1 MENILEMNKPIAF
14 LILLFVSYSSMG
26 QKYDKSKHT
35 IPDQQCCSCD
45 FKPTD
50 HRTQFYD
57 KEKFAYRP
65 YLSRDEVLSVLKPN
79 MRTAMCGQ
87 DIQHAIVINSG
98 GKLIP
103 ERAVIVGG
111 ENTLWGFVG
120 GYADSNLVK
129 IKLYE

>member
-1 MENILEMNKPIAF
+1 MNKPITF
-14 LILLFVSYSSMG
+14 LILLFVSCSAIG
-26 QKYDKSKHT
+26 QRYDKSKHI
-35 IPDQQCCSCD
+35 IPDQRCCCEY
-45 FKPTD
+45 KLTD

-57 KEKFAYRP
+57 KEKFVYRP
-65 YLSRDEVLSVLKPN
+65 YLGRDEVLNVLKPN

-98 GKLIP
+98 GKLLP
-103 ERAVIVGG
+103 ERGTIVGG

-129 IKLYE
+129 IKPYE